1 MLTHSFPFAVIDDGL
16 RPSYHENALSLLEQ
30 ANALQHESWKTLYC
44 LAHQHLNMRNIDK
57 AIHSIQHSLSINK
70 DHLPSWHLL
79 VLALSCSGQNNRP
92 QALSIA
98 SAGLEIALDQISSP
112 TSSYDQLE
120 QYLLMKMTYS
130 RLLHSSEGPA
140 VALEEHSSLFNLYSK
155 WAATLKTEIGNSANN
170 SSVREH
176 QSMGVGQW
184 HGCISNGRKDGKPRN
199 ILLSGPF
206 GSVTPS
212 VSTASL
218 NSRYPLSTTSSSL
231 TTTTTKS
238 SNKFRRRRSASSSM
252 VGNLEPTIVIPHCD
266 SASVLTIASD
276 GNKAHLSSLAQKSP
290 SLRKYASNSMLKIPS
305 SHWPNPSTSHS
316 ASLQSSPSQSMAVSM
331 NGGSSNDSISRQS
344 SSGR

>member
-1 MLTHSFPFAVIDDGL
+1 
-16 RPSYHENALSLLEQ
+16 
-30 ANALQHESWKTLYC
+30 
-44 LAHQHLNMRNIDK
+44 MRNIDK

-79 VLALSCSGQNNRP
+79 VLALSCSGQNSRP

-120 QYLLMKMTYS
+120 QYILMKMTYI
-130 RLLHSSEGPA
+130 RLLHSSEGPEM
-140 VALEEHSSLFNLYSK
+140 ALHEHSSLFNLYGK
-155 WAATLKTEIGNSANN
+155 WAATLKTEIGNSGND
-170 SSVREH
+170 SLVREH
-176 QSMGVGQW
+176 QFMGVGRW
-184 HGCISNGRKDGKPRN
+184 HGCISNGRKDGKPRK

-231 TTTTTKS
+231 TTTTTK

-276 GNKAHLSSLAQKSP
+276 GNKTHLSSLAQKSP

-316 ASLQSSPSQSMAVSM
+316 TSLQSSSSQTVSM